1 MREEREDNKSEIVG
15 NYLTAATLK
24 YVKGCESA
32 FYFFLA
38 INRNLCYT
46 DYSIMISLRI
56 FEKINKKIKI
66 FLKIMQPNQ
75 NLVVYISVGHL
86 TDRRKDAR

>member
-1 MREEREDNKSEIVG
+1 MDYCSLWRI
-15 NYLTAATLK
+15 Y
-24 YVKGCESA
+24 KGYKVA
-32 FYFFLA
+32 FYFLLA

-46 DYSIMISLRI
+46 YYSIMISLRI

-86 TDRRKDAR
+86 TDRRKDARQFDNRLVF

>member
-1 MREEREDNKSEIVG
+1 
-15 NYLTAATLK
+15 
-24 YVKGCESA
+24 
-32 FYFFLA
+32 
-38 INRNLCYT
+38 
-46 DYSIMISLRI
+46 MISLRI
-56 FEKINKKIKI
+56 FERKNKKIKI